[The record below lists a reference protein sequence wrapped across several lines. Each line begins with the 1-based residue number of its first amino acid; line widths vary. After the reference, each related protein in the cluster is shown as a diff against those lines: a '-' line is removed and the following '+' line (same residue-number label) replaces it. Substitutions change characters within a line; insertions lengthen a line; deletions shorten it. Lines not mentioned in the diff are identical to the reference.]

1 METQKTVNIAY
12 LIAAHTDF
20 DQLIRLCSQL
30 VKSGDVFVHVDKKV
44 NQEAYQTVLKIFE
57 RNNQYERNQVIF
69 INERISVSWAGF
81 SQVKLQRIF
90 LKSALESQE
99 KTYHR
104 FIFLSGLCY
113 PIKSPQHI
121 SMEFERNKTKEYVCG
136 MNLTKYDKEAQKVR
150 YAGYHLFR
158 DINIRP
164 NLLKKFLVAASIRIL
179 WWMKIR
185 KPYRIMHE
193 GKHEDVYFGG
203 SWMGLTRKCA
213 EYVYENLNDKSC
225 YYRYFKTSYACD
237 ELCIPTIIFNSKYRS
252 NACLIDE
259 SQYKE
264 SATLFAA
271 LSPLHLLLYKG
282 LIKVYTERDYDEL
295 IDSDR
300 MFVRK
305 VVSGRSDRL
314 VEMLEASFHKR

>member
-1 METQKTVNIAY
+1 METQKAINIAY
-12 LIAAHTDF
+12 LVAAHTDF

-30 VKSGDVFVHVDKKV
+30 IISGDVFVHIDKKV
-44 NQEAYQTVLKIFE
+44 NQETYQTLLRAFE
-57 RNNQYERNQVIF
+57 RNSQYGQNRVIF
-69 INERISVSWAGF
+69 INNRISVFWGGF

-99 KTYHR
+99 RIYSR
-104 FIFLSGLCY
+104 FVFLSGLCY

-136 MNLTKYDKEAQKVR
+136 INLTKYDKKAQKVR

-158 DINIRP
+158 DVNIRP
-164 NLLKKFLVAASIRIL
+164 ILLKKFLVAASSRIL

-185 KPYRIMHE
+185 KSYRIKRE
-193 GKHEDVYFGG
+193 GKHEDIYFGG
-203 SWMGLTRKCA
+203 SWMGLTRECA
-213 EYVYENLNDKSC
+213 EYVYKKLNDKSC

-237 ELCIPTIIFNSKYRS
+237 ELCIPTIIFNSKYHS
-252 NACLIDE
+252 NASLIDE

-295 IDSDR
+295 INSDR

-305 VVSGRSDRL
+305 IISGQSDRL
-314 VEMLEASFHKR
+314 VEMLDASFLKR